1 MRNPGQENGK
11 YLGVYTV
18 FQVLALTAL
27 ALDARY
33 VASLPP
39 WTLVYL

>member
-18 FQVLALTAL
+18 FQVLALIAL

-33 VASLPP
+33 AALSPP
-39 WTLVYL
+39 